1 MENSYKTYE
10 TSNREFQ
17 YIVLIKYYITSKEL
31 YNISPTILFGY
42 IYIYMQS
49 NFVNTK
55 SKGITKILILTI
67 TYNIQ
72 EDTLFI
78 MRLSSCQLSVFIT
91 NQSHKGRIVKQKFGK
106 QFCTL

>member
-31 YNISPTILFGY
+31 YNISPTIFFFGY
-42 IYIYMQS
+42 LYIYMQS

-72 EDTLFI
+72 EDIFLM

-91 NQSHKGRIVKQKFGK
+91 K
-106 QFCTL
+106 

>member
-31 YNISPTILFGY
+31 YNISPTIFFLVIY

-72 EDTLFI
+72 EDIFLM

-91 NQSHKGRIVKQKFGK
+91 K
-106 QFCTL
+106 